1 MLEGY
6 LSNWR
11 KLNHANRVYHQI
23 AEMSCIRGTGEG
35 MLGIV
40 NKIYLSSKFTQADR
54 LQTVG
59 K

>member
-1 MLEGY
+1 